1 MEEKK
6 QVETKEQLLQ
16 KIQELHRVIDSL
28 NNVMSNKDE
37 KITEQVFLIEI
48 LKSDRDKYQELYAK
62 QLTQSRSLRNKL
74 SEKEG
79 N

>member
-16 KIQELHRVIDSL
+16 KIQELHRIIDSL
-28 NNVMSNKDE
+28 NNVMNNKDE

>member
-28 NNVMSNKDE
+28 NNVMNNKDE

>member
-1 MEEKK
+1 MEENK